1 MLATL
6 LVLLS
11 DFVIFFEFLLVTDPK
26 IWCSQ
31 PTLIF
36 PHLSTLIEYLLSI
49 QSKFSQLDD
58 EWKEKAKM
66 IVLFL
71 LSPITYCPG
80 EMQLN
85 IRIINAYQFL
95 KVCKTGGKNK
105 S

>member
-1 MLATL
+1 MKFRSIWNLATFHLVYGGELWIHQMLAIL

-49 QSKFSQLDD
+49 
-58 EWKEKAKM
+58 
-66 IVLFL
+66 
-71 LSPITYCPG
+71 
-80 EMQLN
+80 
-85 IRIINAYQFL
+85 
-95 KVCKTGGKNK
+95 
-105 S
+105 

>member
-1 MLATL
+1 
-6 LVLLS
+6 
-11 DFVIFFEFLLVTDPK
+11 
-26 IWCSQ
+26 
-31 PTLIF
+31 
-36 PHLSTLIEYLLSI
+36 
-49 QSKFSQLDD
+49 
-58 EWKEKAKM
+58 M